1 MKKNK
6 DPKII
11 DITPFIKKR
20 KKEKLNSKNTEE
32 DYPDLSY
39 VAEILVNV
47 SLILDEI
54 GYHNYADK
62 VSDVLADMFEDDD
75 LKNDPKN

>member
-1 MKKNK
+1 MSRNK
-6 DPKII
+6 DPQVINI
-11 DITPFIKKR
+11 MPFIEKR
-20 KKEKLNSKNTEE
+20 KKEKNLHQEKDQ

-54 GYHNYADK
+54 GHSKYADK
-62 VSDVLADMFEDDD
+62 ISDVLADMFEDDD